1 MIIGVFEQK
10 FIKLK
15 KITNSK
21 SSWVALD
28 RVRDPGNLGTI
39 LRTCDA
45 TGIEGVILIGNCC
58 DPFSPECTRASM
70 GAVFSVKIINTQLDE
85 FIKFTNVWDGKT
97 IAASMISSKNYLETK
112 WGKKSILLMGNE
124 QSGLLEELEKNSD
137 QIIKLPM
144 KGSSDSLN
152 LSVATGVLLFEMIK
166 YQN

>member
-1 MIIGVFEQK
+1 
-10 FIKLK
+10 
-15 KITNSK
+15 
-21 SSWVALD
+21 
-28 RVRDPGNLGTI
+28 
-39 LRTCDA
+39 
-45 TGIEGVILIGNCC
+45 
-58 DPFSPECTRASM
+58 
-70 GAVFSVKIINTQLDE
+70 
-85 FIKFTNVWDGKT
+85 
-97 IAASMISSKNYLETK
+97 MISSKNYLETK